1 MWGLSL
7 ELPVLGLGF
16 FGKVSVSKFAL
27 GLGGYGLDYIT
38 GRNIANAKDEPD
50 PNLNPNC
57 STDDNFVDMIQLCSM
72 NKILKMKISDGFK
85 VFS

>member
-38 GRNIANAKDEPD
+38 GRNIANAKDEPN

-57 STDDNFVDMIQLCSM
+57 STDDNFVDMIPLCSWI
-72 NKILKMKISDGFK
+72 KFWKWR
-85 VFS
+85 